1 MLFKGLEEEEF
12 EVVIDAVEEVQ
23 APYGTLIIKEG
34 DQGDCMYIVESG
46 TLDCTKVFKG
56 NTKATFLKEYV
67 PGDSFGELS
76 LLYNTPRA
84 ASIKA
89 NQDSVLWR
97 IDRATFNHIV
107 KDSAIRRREKFE
119 AFLKSVKVMARMDAY
134 ERSKVADAL
143 QEEMFQSG
151 EIVI

>member
-67 PGDSFGELS
+67 PGESFGELS

-89 NQDSVLWR
+89 N
-97 IDRATFNHIV
+97 
-107 KDSAIRRREKFE
+107 
-119 AFLKSVKVMARMDAY
+119 
-134 ERSKVADAL
+134 
-143 QEEMFQSG
+143 
-151 EIVI
+151 